1 MYFFRD
7 AEGSI
12 PSEMPSAVK
21 SYRSSV
27 LELTKVSSFIF
38 TLSYLK
44 GKRNLLA

>member
-44 GKRNLLA
+44 KRNLLA